1 MSLPPGTILFSL
13 SVMAVIWAAAFLAL
27 RGLRSPSFSR
37 FAVNFSAGVLLGVS
51 FLHMMPEAYDHLGS
65 SRAGL
70 FILLG
75 YFSIFLLER
84 FVMVHPCDE
93 DGCDYHTLGLAALAG
108 FSFHSFLGGV
118 ALGSSLLIPGLA
130 TAVFIATIVH
140 KGPEAFSLT
149 SLLVL
154 GHERRS
160 KVLGL
165 IALFSVMVP
174 LGVFLAVFELPNLGE
189 SVVGIAVA
197 LSAGTFLH
205 LATGDLLP
213 GTHSKGA
220 ERWKG
225 LVGFLFGI
233 GFTLVTKWLE
243 Q

>member
-1 MSLPPGTILFSL
+1 MSLPPGTILFSFL
-13 SVMAVIWAAAFLAL
+13 IVAVIWVAAWLAL
-27 RGLRSPSFSR
+27 RGLRSEAFTR

-51 FLHMMPEAYDHLGS
+51 FLHMMPEAYDLLGS

-84 FVMVHPCDE
+84 FVMIHPCE
-93 DGCDYHTLGLAALAG
+93 EHGCDYHTLGLAALAG
-108 FSFHSFLGGV
+108 FSFHSFMGGV

-165 IALFSVMVP
+165 IALFSLMVP
-174 LGVFLAVFELPNLGE
+174 LGIFLAVLELPSFGD
-189 SVVGIAVA
+189 SFVGIAVA

-213 GTHSKGA
+213 GTHSRGTQ
-220 ERWKG
+220 RWKA
-225 LVGFLFGI
+225 LLGFVLGI
-233 GFTLVTKWLE
+233 GFTLVTKWME
-243 Q
+243 H

>member
-1 MSLPPGTILFSL
+1 MNLPAGTILFSL
-13 SVMAVIWAAAFLAL
+13 SVVVVIWAAAFLAL
-27 RGLRSPSFSR
+27 RGLRSPTFSKI
-37 FAVNFSAGVLLGVS
+37 AVNFSAGVLLGVS

-84 FVMVHPCDE
+84 FVMIHPCEE

-108 FSFHSFLGGV
+108 FSLHSFLGGV
-118 ALGSSLLIPGLA
+118 ALGSSLLVPGLA
-130 TAVFIATIVH
+130 TAVFLATIVH

-160 KVLGL
+160 KVLAL
-165 IALFSVMVP
+165 IGLFSVMVP
-174 LGVFLAVFELPNLGE
+174 LGVFLAVFELPTFGDAF
-189 SVVGIAVA
+189 VGIAVA

-213 GTHSKGA
+213 GTHSKGVD
-220 ERWKG
+220 RWKA
-225 LVGFLFGI
+225 LFGFILGI
-233 GFTLVTKWLE
+233 GFTLLTKWLE